1 MRGAR
6 VLLVAVLAA
15 AAAALLAPPAGLAAA
30 RKVPRGWLGVTF
42 GPQIAVRHSSV
53 DRELREMR
61 RSGVESVR
69 VAVYWFQL
77 QPYARRANVP
87 RSLRSSF
94 RRQVGGHPISFRALD
109 ALVAAAARY
118 GLPVAPVVLG
128 APGWATDDPLRPIS
142 EPRDPEDYARL
153 MTALVR
159 RYGNT
164 GAFWSSHR
172 AIRRR
177 PVQQWQ
183 IWNEV
188 SNSWYWDGTWAD
200 SYPRLLRAAYDAVK
214 QADPRAQV
222 LMSGLNTTGAG
233 QASGSFASWTALDR
247 IYGGLDRQGLGRPFD
262 ATAAHIYTRT
272 VAQAVKVVQETRKV
286 MDDHGDDRPI
296 DVTELAWP
304 ASKGKLRDA
313 RGRKRT
319 FFAETDQRGMA
330 RRLAQ
335 GVRALASHR
344 TQLNIGGVDWYQ
356 WISPY
361 SGTTD
366 AFSYAG
372 LRRAHRR
379 GIDDMPALKAF
390 RRVASR
396 LEGRRLP

>member
-1 MRGAR
+1 
-6 VLLVAVLAA
+6 
-15 AAAALLAPPAGLAAA
+15 
-30 RKVPRGWLGVTF
+30 
-42 GPQIAVRHSSV
+42 
-53 DRELREMR
+53 
-61 RSGVESVR
+61 
-69 VAVYWFQL
+69 
-77 QPYARRANVP
+77 
-87 RSLRSSF
+87 
-94 RRQVGGHPISFRALD
+94 
-109 ALVAAAARY
+109 
-118 GLPVAPVVLG
+118 
-128 APGWATDDPLRPIS
+128 
-142 EPRDPEDYARL
+142 